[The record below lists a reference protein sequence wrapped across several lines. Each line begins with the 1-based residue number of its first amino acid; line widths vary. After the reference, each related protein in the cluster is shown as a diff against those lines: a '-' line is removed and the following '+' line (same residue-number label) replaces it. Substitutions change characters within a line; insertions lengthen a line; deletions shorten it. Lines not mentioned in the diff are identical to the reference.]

1 MTINTVTPELLEKV
15 DRAIIFADVGIANLA
30 QEYVVFNGPGYRF
43 KVINEYDRLKRF
55 RKGLELAAKQARKK
69 PWSPQPVARQIAY
82 HNSARGQREAAAR
95 LRNDFTEVCVAGV
108 TEACENPLG

>member
-1 MTINTVTPELLEKV
+1 MTINTVTPELMEKV
-15 DRAIIFADVGIANLA
+15 DLAIIQSEFPDTDFV
-30 QEYVVFNGPGYRF
+30 EFKGPGYRF

-82 HNSARGQREAAAR
+82 HNSARGQREATTR
-95 LRNDFTEVCVAGV
+95 LQ
-108 TEACENPLG
+108 ENLYDKYLRTG